1 VKVNVF
7 FYFCAT
13 ALILLLCCSA
23 TGTPTPWE
31 IDDIV
36 GKKAP
41 DFTLKDIDGRDVSLS
56 SLRGRVVLIN
66 FWATWCPPCRSE
78 MPSLNSLYK
87 EYRGKGLVVLA
98 ISTDRRMSDVKD
110 YVSKNT
116 FEFQILLDPDMRVSR
131 SYKVFSIPT
140 TFLIERNG
148 VIIKRFLGEE
158 DWGSPRIRNEIKKA
172 LSGIRNP

>member
-1 VKVNVF
+1 MQCRTIF
-7 FYFCAT
+7 IAALLYFT
-13 ALILLLCCSA
+13 ALLLYCSA
-23 TGTPTPWE
+23 AGAPTPWE
-31 IDDIV
+31 IDDVV
-36 GKKAP
+36 GKRAP

-110 YVSKNT
+110 YVSKNI

-131 SYKVFSIPT
+131 RYKVFSIPT

-158 DWGSPRIRNEIKKA
+158 DWGSPEIRNEIKKA
-172 LSGIRNP
+172 LSR